1 VSVEANGAPSA
12 RADYAADNYRAR
24 RRTISISVVLAA
36 LDNSLAANPVLVT
49 ARAVARV
56 LGARVEAV
64 HVFTEG
70 DRAAQHAADA
80 AGVPLRVC
88 SGEVVQRLVEAGHD
102 PEVAAVVVGARGS
115 TGTGRPLG
123 STALAVVTS
132 VQRPV
137 VVVPSN
143 ALVAAAMRRVLVPLE
158 GTISTSL
165 APRSIIELAA
175 EAALEITVLHV
186 DEDGEGSL
194 QAEDFLGRYCPWGIG
209 SVRLERRAGKREEL
223 VPLVAEELQS
233 DLIVFGW
240 AQQLAEGRAPVV
252 RAALERSTIPVMLI
266 PVSVEGGDD
275 ERA

>member
-1 VSVEANGAPSA
+1 M
-12 RADYAADNYRAR
+12 
-24 RRTISISVVLAA
+24 SVVLAA
-36 LDNSLAANPVLVT
+36 LDNSLAANPVLVA

-64 HVFTEG
+64 HVLTES
-70 DRAAQHAADA
+70 DRAAQNAAEA
-80 AGVPLRVC
+80 AGVPLRVS
-88 SGEVVQRLVEAGHD
+88 SGQVVQRLVEAGHA

-115 TGTGRPLG
+115 TGTGNPLG

-132 VQRPV
+132 LQRPV
-137 VVVPSN
+137 VVVPAN
-143 ALVAAAMRRVLVPLE
+143 ALVAAALRRVLVPLE

-175 EAALEITVLHV
+175 AAALDVTVLHV
-186 DEDGEGSL
+186 DEDGEESVE
-194 QAEDFLGRYCPWGIG
+194 AEEFLGRYCPWGIG

-240 AQQLAEGRAPVV
+240 AQQLSEGRAPVV
-252 RAALERSTIPVMLI
+252 RAALERSTIPVMLF
-266 PVSVEGGDD
+266 PVSVGGGDD
-275 ERA
+275 GRT

>member
-1 VSVEANGAPSA
+1 MHASA
-12 RADYAADNYRAR
+12 DGR
-24 RRTISISVVLAA
+24 RLTSMSVVLAA
-36 LDNSLAANPVLVT
+36 LDNSLAANPVLVA

-64 HVFTEG
+64 HVFTAG
-70 DRAAQHAADA
+70 DQVAQHAADA
-80 AGVPLRVC
+80 AGVPLHVS
-88 SGEVVQRLVEAGHD
+88 SGQLVQQLVEAGHAPD
-102 PEVAAVVVGARGS
+102 VAAVVVGARGS
-115 TGTGRPLG
+115 SRRGNPLG

-132 VQRPV
+132 LRRPV
-137 VVVPSN
+137 VVVPAN
-143 ALVAAAMRRVLVPLE
+143 ALVSAALRRVLVPLE

-175 EAALEITVLHV
+175 EAALEVTVLHV

-194 QAEDFLGRYCPWGIG
+194 QAEEFLARYCPWGIG

-223 VPLVAEELQS
+223 VPLVAEELRS

-252 RAALERSTIPVMLI
+252 RAALERSKIPVMLI
-266 PVSVEGGDD
+266 PVTVGGGDN
-275 ERA
+275 EPA

>member
-1 VSVEANGAPSA
+1 M
-12 RADYAADNYRAR
+12 
-24 RRTISISVVLAA
+24 SVVLAA
-36 LDNSLAANPVLVT
+36 LDNSLAANPVLVA

-70 DRAAQHAADA
+70 ERAAQHAADA

-88 SGEVVQRLVEAGHD
+88 SGQVVERLIEAGHD

-115 TGTGRPLG
+115 TGSGHALG

-132 VQRPV
+132 LQRPV
-137 VVVPSN
+137 VVVRSN
-143 ALVAAAMRRVLVPLE
+143 AVVAAAMRRVLVPLE
-158 GTISTSL
+158 GTVSTSL
-165 APRSIIELAA
+165 APRAIIELATQ
-175 EAALEITVLHV
+175 AALEVIVLHV
-186 DEDGEGSL
+186 HEDGEGSL
-194 QAEDFLGRYCPWGIG
+194 QAEEFLGRFCPWGIG

-223 VPLVAEELQS
+223 VPLVAEELQP

-240 AQQLAEGRAPVV
+240 AQELSEGRAPVV

-266 PVSVEGGDD
+266 PVSVGGGDD

>member
-1 VSVEANGAPSA
+1 M
-12 RADYAADNYRAR
+12 
-24 RRTISISVVLAA
+24 TVVLAA

-56 LGARVEAV
+56 HGARVEAV

-88 SGEVVQRLVEAGHD
+88 SGQVVERLVEAGHD

-115 TGTGRPLG
+115 TGTGNPLG

-132 VQRPV
+132 LQRPV
-137 VVVPSN
+137 VVVPAN
-143 ALVAAAMRRVLVPLE
+143 AMVAAAMRRVLVPLE

-175 EAALEITVLHV
+175 EAALEVTVLHV
-186 DEDGEGSL
+186 AEDGEAPVH
-194 QAEDFLGRYCPWGIG
+194 AEEFLGRYCPWGIG
-209 SVRLERRAGKREEL
+209 SVRLERRAGMREEL
-223 VPLVAEELQS
+223 VPLVAEELQC

-252 RAALERSTIPVMLI
+252 RAALKRSTVPVMLI

>member
-1 VSVEANGAPSA
+1 
-12 RADYAADNYRAR
+12 
-24 RRTISISVVLAA
+24 
-36 LDNSLAANPVLVT
+36 VLVT

-56 LGARVEAV
+56 LGARVEAL

-70 DRAAQHAADA
+70 ERAAQHAADA

-88 SGEVVQRLVEAGHD
+88 SGEVVQRLIEAGHD
-102 PEVAAVVVGARGS
+102 PEVAAIVVGAHGS
-115 TGTGRPLG
+115 TGTGNPLG

-132 VQRPV
+132 LQGPV
-137 VVVPSN
+137 VVVPAN
-143 ALVAAAMRRVLVPLE
+143 AVVAAAMRRVLVPLE

-165 APRSIIELAA
+165 APRSIIELAT
-175 EAALEITVLHV
+175 EAALEVTVLHV
-186 DEDGEGSL
+186 AEDGAGSVE
-194 QAEDFLGRYCPWGIG
+194 AEDFLGRYCPWGIG
-209 SVRLERRAGKREEL
+209 SVRLERREGKREEL

-240 AQQLAEGRAPVV
+240 AQQLADGRALVV

-275 ERA
+275 ERE